1 VNALPAVELSP
12 SQDVARLGYDD
23 LVDLIQRTL
32 ESGCTAMALVVVDV
46 AEVSKLQ
53 ARIGFDAAEQILDA
67 IAGRFTSVIADRGTA
82 CRFGDGRYCVL
93 VRDVR
98 NKGHAQLAAEKLL
111 RVADEALAANAVS
124 IRPAMP
130 TGIALWPSQAESA
143 VQLLRH
149 AQLAATTARYKG
161 ERIRVFDAD
170 AATQILKPWELGDAY
185 AKALET
191 SSLSVFYQPK
201 IRIADRQ
208 VAGTE
213 ALLRWIENGKPV
225 ATPDVFIPLAE
236 EAGSMHDTTWY
247 VLSNALRDSA
257 ALGSLPVAVN
267 ISPAMLHEREFI
279 EMVRS
284 AVDNWHVPEGHLTLE
299 VTEGAV
305 IADFELSAKRLAKVR
320 DLGVRIALD
329 DFGTGYSSLAYFK
342 KLPADE
348 LKIDKAF
355 VLRMQQDKE
364 DQHMVDT
371 IVRLAHHFGLK
382 VVAEGVED
390 EVALGMLH
398 ELGCDYAQGFYF
410 SKALDV
416 GSLRAWLNE
425 YAAKQSQSP
434 QG

>member
-1 VNALPAVELSP
+1 MNTFAAVP
-12 SQDVARLGYDD
+12 VPRKVDVLRLGYEG
-23 LVDLIQRTL
+23 LVALIERTMQG
-32 ESGCTAMALVVVDV
+32 GCTALALIVVDV

-53 ARIGFDAAEQILDA
+53 ARVGFDAAESLLDA
-67 IAGRFTSVIADRGTA
+67 LAVQFSTVIAERGTA

-93 VRDVR
+93 VRDAR
-98 NKGHAQLAAEKLL
+98 NKGHAQLAAEKLH
-111 RVADEALAANAVS
+111 RVAQEVFAASAVS
-124 IRPAMP
+124 IRPSIP
-130 TGIALWPSQAESA
+130 TGVALWPSQADSA
-143 VQLLRH
+143 VMLLRH

-170 AATQILKPWELGDAY
+170 AATQILMPWELGDAY
-185 AKALET
+185 ALALET

-201 IRIADRQ
+201 IRMADMQ

-213 ALLRWIENGKPV
+213 ALLRWMEDGKPV

-247 VLSNALRDSA
+247 VLSNALRDSQT
-257 ALGSLPVAVN
+257 LGNLPVAVN
-267 ISPAMLHEREFI
+267 ISPGMLHEREFL

-305 IADFELSAKRLAKVR
+305 IADFELSARRLAKVR

-329 DFGTGYSSLAYFK
+329 DFGTGYSSLSYFK

-371 IVRLAHHFGLK
+371 IVRLAHHFNLK

-390 EVALGMLH
+390 EVALGMLRD
-398 ELGCDYAQGFYF
+398 LGCDYAQGFYF
-410 SKALDV
+410 SKARDV
-416 GSLRAWLNE
+416 IGLRDWLTD
-425 YAAKQSQSP
+425 YARLNGHPPPA
-434 QG
+434 

>member
-1 VNALPAVELSP
+1 MNAFPAVPLDATH
-12 SQDVARLGYDD
+12 DVIRLGYDD
-23 LVDLIQRTL
+23 LVDLIQQTMDG
-32 ESGCTAMALVVVDV
+32 GCTALALVVVDV

-53 ARIGFDAAEQILDA
+53 ARVGFDSAELFLDA
-67 IAGRFTSVIADRGTA
+67 IAGRFNSVIAERGTA
-82 CRFGDGRYCVL
+82 CRFGDSRFCVL

-111 RVADEALAANAVS
+111 RVADDTLTDSAVS

-143 VQLLRH
+143 VQLLRN
-149 AQLAATTARYKG
+149 AQLAATTAKYKN

-170 AATQILKPWELGDAY
+170 AATQILRPWELGDAY
-185 AKALET
+185 AHALET

-201 IRIADRQ
+201 ICIADRH

-213 ALLRWIENGKPV
+213 ALLRWMENGKPV

-247 VLSNALRDSA
+247 VLSNALRDSQ
-257 ALGSLPVAVN
+257 ALGNLPVAVN

-284 AVDNWHVPEGHLTLE
+284 AVENWHVPEGHLTLE

-305 IADFELSAKRLAKVR
+305 ISDFELSAKRLAKVR

-355 VLRMQQDKE
+355 VLSMKQDKE

-390 EVALGMLH
+390 AVALAMLRD
-398 ELGCDYAQGFYF
+398 LGCDYAQGFYF

-416 GSLRAWLNE
+416 GSLRAWLND
-425 YAAKQSQSP
+425 YAKRGNMPLS
-434 QG
+434 G

>member
-1 VNALPAVELSP
+1 MNAFPAEQATSGH
-12 SQDVARLGYDD
+12 DVVRLGYDD
-23 LVDLIQRTL
+23 LVDLIGDTL
-32 ESGCTAMALVVVDV
+32 RGGCTALALVVIDV

-53 ARIGFDAAEQILDA
+53 ARVGFDAAEALLDGMA
-67 IAGRFTSVIADRGTA
+67 VRFTEVIDGRGSA

-98 NKGHAQLAAEKLL
+98 NKGHAMLAAEKLL
-111 RVADEALAANAVS
+111 RVADESLAAAAVS

-130 TGIALWPSQAESA
+130 TGIALWPSQAEDA
-143 VQLLRH
+143 VTLLRH
-149 AQLAATTARYKG
+149 AQLAATTARYAH

-170 AATQILKPWELGDAY
+170 AAKQILKPWELGDAY
-185 AKALET
+185 AQALQT

-201 IRIADRQ
+201 IRISDGA

-213 ALLRWIENGKPV
+213 ALLRWLEDGRPV

-247 VLSNALRDSA
+247 VLSNALRDA
-257 ALGSLPVAVN
+257 KALGDLPVAVN
-267 ISPAMLHEREFI
+267 ISPAMLHEREFL

-284 AVDNWHVPEGHLTLE
+284 AVTNFHVPDGNLTLE

-320 DLGVRIALD
+320 DLGVRVALD

-355 VLRMQQDKE
+355 VLRMQQDVH

-371 IVRLAHHFGLK
+371 IVRLAHYFGLK

-390 EVALGMLH
+390 AVALGMLRD
-398 ELGCDYAQGFYF
+398 LGCDYAQGFFF

-416 GSLRAWLNE
+416 ASLGAWIAQ
-425 YAAKQSQSP
+425 YRQR
-434 QG
+434 QGAPGEG